1 VTTLIVQ
8 LPPRDP
14 AVPAQEWALPAL
26 PFVLLDK
33 RGRTMRTG
41 AATVALL
48 PKAALTVALV
58 AARDTLLLRAKLPPV
73 KGLKLRQILP
83 NVIEDQI
90 IQDAQTCHIAVD
102 PEPAVNGVK
111 LLAIIDRGWMRF
123 LTEAFSQAGHRS
135 VRLVPITAGLPAADD
150 AALSGVPSATGVA
163 AADGDVPELAEVVI
177 ADEAMAD
184 ANAPVAAVGASRM
197 GREAAREAAKEAA
210 KEASEHAALELAVP
224 VVAVILGAIVPT
236 DPVLAGEA
244 TFTPALAAVPR
255 VELAMARGR
264 LGEGMAVP
272 ASALDATLTAV
283 AAGAPL
289 TVYRLTAT
297 PGAEPGMDSTAP
309 RWLDAQGNAQ
319 AMAAR
324 ALPLPFETLAR
335 AALTSRFDLCQ
346 FEFASQGW
354 RPGRHTWRRWQLPI
368 SLAVATVV
376 VTLVGLN
383 IQWLTLAHERDAIV
397 SQQTE
402 TLLSTF
408 PRTQVVLEPSSQMAR
423 QLDQLR
429 LAAGQLS
436 PSDFLSI
443 AAGVSRSLGGVPSDA
458 IASLGYRSR
467 ELTVTFKPGVHAD
480 PGFASRLSGNGLDGH
495 EAGGK
500 WTIKSTVAG
509 KQK

>member
-1 VTTLIVQ
+1 MTTLIVQ

-14 AVPAQEWALPAL
+14 IVPAQEWSLPAL

-48 PKAALTVALV
+48 PKATLTVGLV

-150 AALSGVPSATGVA
+150 AALSGVPSASGVA
-163 AADGDVPELAEVVI
+163 AADDGLPELAEAVL
-177 ADEAMAD
+177 ADDAMTD
-184 ANAPVAAVGASRM
+184 ANAPLAAVRAG
-197 GREAAREAAKEAA
+197 REAAKEAA
-210 KEASEHAALELAVP
+210 QEASEHAALEHSVP
-224 VVAVILGAIVPT
+224 VVAAILGAIVPT

-244 TFTPALAAVPR
+244 TFTPALASVPR
-255 VELAMARGR
+255 IELAIARGR

-272 ASALDATLTAV
+272 ASALDATLAAV
-283 AAGAPL
+283 AAGAPM

-297 PGAEPGMDSTAP
+297 PGAEPGLDSTAP
-309 RWLDAQGNAQ
+309 RWPDAQGRAQ
-319 AMAAR
+319 TLAAS

-368 SLAVATVV
+368 GLAIATAV

-383 IQWLTLAHERDAIV
+383 IQWLTLAHERDALV

-402 TLLSTF
+402 TLLSSF

-443 AAGVSRSLGGVPSDA
+443 AAGVSRSLGSIPSDA

-467 ELTVTFKPGVHAD
+467 ELTVTFKQGVRAD
-480 PGFASRLSGNGLDGH
+480 AGFASRLSGNGLDGH